1 MGALAQIHTAMSEND
16 YLAHYAQHPDGKY
29 EYINGE
35 IWAMAGSSIP
45 HNIITGNVFVAFHR
59 HLRQTACTPYMESI
73 QVQVKHNYYYPDV
86 VVNCSENTGYI
97 AQKPILIVEVLSDST
112 RKPDLTLKLHDYK
125 NIPTLQEYILIEQD
139 FMAVTVYRRAQNWQ
153 ATTYIAANEVIV
165 LDSIDC
171 RMSVADIYE
180 TVVFDEK

>member
-1 MGALAQIHTAMSEND
+1 MGALAQIHTAISESD

-35 IWAMAGSSIP
+35 IWAMAGASRR
-45 HNIITGNVFVAFHR
+45 HNMIAMNVGAIFR
-59 HLRQTACTPYMESI
+59 QHLRGTTCFPFVSDFR
-73 QVQVKHNYYYPDV
+73 VKCGSHYYYPDIV
-86 VVNCSENTGYI
+86 VDCANHDENQATN
-97 AQKPILIVEVLSDST
+97 PVLIIEILSDST
-112 RKPDLTLKLHDYK
+112 RKTDLTLKLHDYK